1 MSVGDDP
8 LASATLAQLYVAQ
21 GHDARARRVLAS
33 VLEGDPLNG
42 HALALEKRLA
52 AASNAT
58 LRIEKR
64 AGLLRLHFATRD
76 GTIPDEVRV
85 ATWQLV
91 DGQPRASPAATLACD
106 GERGKLEL
114 PIPDGPGSA
123 SACLVGRRAGAEP
136 VIIAVAE
143 PQSW

>member
-1 MSVGDDP
+1 MTKDGDP

-33 VLEGDPLNG
+33 VLESDPLNG
-42 HALALEKRLA
+42 HALALKKRLA

-64 AGLLRLHFATRD
+64 AASLRLHFATKD
-76 GTIPDEVRV
+76 GSVPDEVRV
-85 ATWQLV
+85 ASWRLV
-91 DGQPRASPAATLACD
+91 DGRPHASPAATLACAD
-106 GERGKLEL
+106 QRGKLDL
-114 PIPDGPGSA
+114 PIPEGPGSA
-123 SACLVGRRAGAEP
+123 SACLVRRGTGDEP